1 MNAPQPSGLK
11 LNPPRSAEWRAVV
24 IVAAVGLVVLIPI
37 VIWGI
42 PVGPD
47 LHNHY
52 RLAIAFHD
60 SLISGKLYPGWLA
73 PSNFGYGDARVRVY
87 PPGLYFLFSIVR
99 LLMGWYP
106 ATIVTFCLLSVVGG
120 LGVYF
125 WSRSLGSYRTAM
137 WAGIAY
143 TIAPYHLNQL
153 YRASLLAEYAACSVL
168 PFAFGF
174 VDRICRRGRASDI
187 AGLALA
193 FALLLLLNL
202 PLAMI
207 GSFSLFVYALLLI
220 RREVLWQ
227 TLIKLGLASL
237 TGLAATAFFW
247 STVVAELPWIK
258 GNTVDPNVY
267 YDYRVNFL
275 FSPSN
280 LTNYGAWYTNLLGV
294 VTIFFLLPALV
305 FFKGTLF
312 GKETDRA
319 LKAIFLMTLISFVM
333 ATELSRPIWAIVPKL
348 REVQFPWRWLAVT
361 SMFGSILLASSISR
375 WVERIKIKLR
385 PRDLAVGFALALSLL
400 FVAYEVVWDAEY
412 LKGQEFVAKFPKAP
426 GAPSFKDWRPLWAK
440 DLPEMKK
447 MSADVEADSRSVT
460 IKSWDPYHRSFHV
473 SAGPLTE
480 ARVRTYYYPLWTAT
494 AQGVPVNVRPTDD
507 GAILISI
514 PSGETEVDLLFKE
527 PRRVAMARIVS
538 TFGWILIAGL
548 FAFGITNYFRSKHA
562 PKHA

>member
-1 MNAPQPSGLK
+1 
-11 LNPPRSAEWRAVV
+11 
-24 IVAAVGLVVLIPI
+24 IPI

-60 SLISGKLYPGWLA
+60 SLLSGKLYPGWLA
-73 PSNFGYGDARVRVY
+73 PSNFGYGDARVRFY
-87 PPGLYFLFSIVR
+87 PPGLYFLFSVGR

-106 ATIVTFCLLSVVGG
+106 ATIFTFCLLSIIGA

-125 WSRSLGSYRTAM
+125 WCRSLGSSRTAM
-137 WAGIAY
+137 WAAIAY
-143 TIAPYHLNQL
+143 TIAPYHLNQI
-153 YRASLLAEYAACSVL
+153 YRSSLLAEYAACSVL
-168 PFAFGF
+168 PFALGF
-174 VDRICRRGRASDI
+174 VDRICRKGKAIDI
-187 AGLALA
+187 AGLALS

-294 VTIFFLLPALV
+294 VTIFFVLPALV
-305 FFKGTLF
+305 FFKSTLF

-319 LKAIFLMTLISFVM
+319 LK
-333 ATELSRPIWAIVPKL
+333 
-348 REVQFPWRWLAVT
+348 
-361 SMFGSILLASSISR
+361 
-375 WVERIKIKLR
+375 
-385 PRDLAVGFALALSLL
+385 
-400 FVAYEVVWDAEY
+400 
-412 LKGQEFVAKFPKAP
+412 
-426 GAPSFKDWRPLWAK
+426 
-440 DLPEMKK
+440 
-447 MSADVEADSRSVT
+447 
-460 IKSWDPYHRSFHV
+460 
-473 SAGPLTE
+473 
-480 ARVRTYYYPLWTAT
+480 
-494 AQGVPVNVRPTDD
+494 
-507 GAILISI
+507 
-514 PSGETEVDLLFKE
+514 
-527 PRRVAMARIVS
+527 
-538 TFGWILIAGL
+538 
-548 FAFGITNYFRSKHA
+548 
-562 PKHA
+562 